1 MAQFSA
7 SGGFLDFS
15 PIKKEDSSGV
25 SYDNKEN
32 NSSHP
37 VLSLVQFSRA
47 PFVTFGNVKLGSSKS
62 SVLCIENP
70 VEDATIEVT
79 IDKIASTKG
88 FSVDQTRF
96 TIQPEERVNLT
107 ITWTPIDEGGIREL
121 ITFIANGVVKHQAI
135 LLGRADAPKKRKK
148 SLWDSIKSKKAF
160 DLSAP
165 PRGKKNSVS
174 SLKMAANKTFQVS
187 RTPQY
192 RREKVRSP
200 LASLNKK
207 ACTPVEGQKFKQDVL
222 GQLSFDNVQK
232 NSPVVFLVPAA
243 NIIDSSDAAASYS
256 CPVGTPECRDL
267 TRLLN
272 MTVSPVGT
280 PDRFQKLMPRIQ
292 SIQSPAHVIDD
303 AVADISHTVL
313 AGTPVLSVR
322 DALALIESDL
332 THVVG
337 ASPPNACS
345 SFDFSHSLETTNGEK
360 NCGPDKSVI
369 DLKALPES
377 PIKSEPPQPRLTFFI
392 KPELVTD
399 KEGRIEVGEVVP
411 KAKKVTFTSSTV
423 IKSKPAP
430 IQVSSPGVRRIKT
443 SRRRLLEKTLELSW
457 ESGHSESNPGTTV
470 TPGLPVINSD
480 GSLNRLYDSPLTISP
495 REARLQALESASLSP
510 ACLDDIPAPVNL
522 SLSSPLPLTPLTG
535 GPQHPGQ
542 DESILGATRLQ
553 AAPTVEPLPDR
564 ADVFPVYNQSQFDMG
579 VVRSK
584 KRKSDEFLRDGGEK
598 VEDAAAKTFHV
609 KRSRVSTVVKAPNRP
624 AQQKGFSVSSHRQQ
638 TKTSASV
645 RTTSASSMRAPKS
658 VSPAR
663 AKQPAP
669 KPGQRAIPR
678 HPMPFAAK
686 NMFYDERWIEKQE
699 TGFTWWINYVL
710 TPDDFKVNTEVT
722 KVNAVSLAMG
732 GNEKF
737 AVNEAPTK
745 EEMSFS
751 TYTARRRLNRL
762 RRSACQ
768 LFTSE
773 PMVKA
778 IQRLELEVE
787 ARRLLVRKDRHLW
800 KDIGERQKVLNW
812 LLSYNPLW
820 LRIGLETIYG
830 EMISLESNSDV
841 MGLAM
846 FILKRL
852 LWNPDIAAEFRHAKV
867 PNLYKD
873 GHEEA
878 LSRFTLKKL
887 LLMVCFLDKA
897 KESRMIEHDPCLFCM
912 DAEFKTTKDLLLAF
926 SRDFL
931 SGEGILPRHLGY
943 MGLPVSHVQTPLDE
957 FNFAVKNL
965 GVDLKCGIRL
975 VRVMELFIQDWS
987 LSRKLRMPA
996 ISRLQKV
1003 HNVDLALQVEVLLDE
1018 DQLREEISFLKHTW
1032 TTKQRLASLRADK
1045 GVLQKTAKPR
1055 PLFEHSSSKITLLMD
1070 WVNAVCQFYH
1080 LMAENFTVSFSDGRV
1095 LCYLIHHYH
1104 PSHLPANGVSHNTT
1118 QTVECSQRG
1127 RVELNSSSSDSDN
1140 SFDTW
1145 PTTQNESPS
1154 MEFKELLENEKNNF
1168 RLVNTAV
1175 SDLGG
1180 VPAMINP
1187 ADMSNTIPN
1196 EKVVTCYLSFLCARL
1211 LDLRNETRAA
1221 RVIQGAWR
1229 KYRLK
1234 KDLKLYQ
1241 ERTIA
1246 AGKIQVL
1253 VRQFLQRRRAVR
1265 QTAAAIRIQ
1274 AAWRGYSVRNA
1285 LTLRRRA
1292 LLGALQVAAATTIQA
1307 QWKKHVTLKN
1317 YQRLRLH
1324 VVKVQALWRMK
1335 MAVATYR
1342 RTQWAA
1348 TVIQKHVRASTR
1360 ARKECERYRSLKSAA
1375 VKIQRN
1381 YRRRKT
1387 RRLQRENHAATVI
1400 QSAFKKWHSDKMA
1413 RRTSAALKIQ
1423 SRYRMHRCQ
1432 KRYVSIQRSAILVQA
1447 WCRGHAQRHNF
1458 ETLKLQHHSAT
1469 VIQSVFRAS
1478 TVRKQMATM
1487 RQSSVVIQRWF
1498 RASVQRDAGRQ
1509 QFLKMRCAAVTIQ
1522 SAYRVHTA
1530 RRLTQQQNQAATVIQ
1545 TAFKKFVARRK
1556 FLSLKKSAIVVQQQ
1570 FRARLLGEKSRKE
1583 YMALQYSALRIQ
1595 AIWRGRAERRR
1606 IEKLHKCATL
1616 IQSSYRR
1623 HVLQSQFRSRK
1634 EAALA
1639 IQSQYRAYRAGKE
1652 IRTEYLQVKK
1662 AAVTLQAR
1670 FRGMRVRQELRQKHQ
1685 AAAVLQ
1691 SAVRVFL
1698 CRRRYVLL
1706 QRAAIVLQS
1715 RYRALVAGRTQ
1726 REQYRQ
1732 LKWDTVKLQAAYR
1745 GSRVR
1750 RDLRTKRD
1758 AATVIQAQFRM
1769 HKARLAYLAT
1779 KVAAIIVQQHYRAN
1793 RLRDLQ
1799 MQRYTSMKSAA
1810 VVIQAMYR
1818 GHRARM
1824 EVARM
1829 HQAAVVIQRRFLSFR
1844 DRKRF
1849 LAVKTA
1855 VLLCQQRCRDV
1866 AMIRKDQKD
1875 YLLKRRAATA
1885 LQAAFRGMKV
1895 RKQLQTER
1903 RAAILIQSH
1912 VRKHLQRAHY
1922 KRLQWAV
1929 NTVQARYRANKKMI
1943 EDRKALSVKRNA
1955 SVVLQAAFRGMRSR
1969 LRIREMH
1976 KAASVLQRS
1985 YRAHCLRR
1993 QYLSLRSSVLAIQH
2007 KYRATVAAKQQMLLY
2022 QRMRSAAILLQAA
2035 YRGQR
2040 DRKEISLQ
2048 HQAATTIQAGFRK
2061 HREEVKFQAMRFAA
2075 IIIQIYFRS
2084 HIQMKLDRDRFIK
2097 LRESAIVLQAA
2108 FRGYLVRQDI
2118 AKMHRAASV
2127 IQANFRMYKEQ
2138 VKFQAMRLSAI
2149 IIQRYYRSHIQMKLD
2164 RDRFIKLRDSAIV
2177 LQKAFRGKK
2186 VRKQLQTER
2195 RAAILIQSHVRKHLQ
2210 RAHYKRLQWAVNT
2223 VQARYRAN
2231 KKMIEDRKAL
2241 SVKRNAVIVLQAAF
2255 RGMRSRRRI
2264 REMHKAASVLQR
2276 SYRAHCLRRQ
2286 YLSLR
2291 SSVLAIQHK
2300 YRATVAA
2307 KQQMLLYQRM
2317 RSAAIL
2323 LQAAYRGQRDRKEIS
2338 LQHQAAT
2345 TIQAG
2350 FRKHREEVKF
2360 QAMRFAAIIIQRYFR
2375 SHIQMKLDRDRF
2387 IKLRESAIV
2396 LQAAFRGYR
2405 VRQDVAKMHRA
2416 ASVIQANFRMYKEQ
2430 VKFQAMRLSAIII
2443 QRYFRS
2449 HIQRKQDR
2457 DEFLTLKDSAIVLQA
2472 AFRGYLVRQDIAK
2485 MHRAASVIQAS
2496 FRTHK
2501 EQVKFQAMRCA
2512 AIIIQRYFR
2521 SHIQMKLDRD
2531 RFIKLRESAIVL
2543 QEAFRGKKV
2552 RKQLQTE
2559 RRAAILIQSHVR
2571 KHLQRA
2577 HYKRLQWAVNT
2588 VQARYRANK
2597 KMIEDRKALSVKR
2610 NAVIVLQAAFRGM
2623 RSRRR
2628 IREMHKAASVLQRS
2642 YRAHC
2647 LRRQYLSLRSS
2658 VLAIQHKY
2666 RATVAAKQQMLLYQR
2681 MRSAVILLQ
2690 AAYRGQRDRKEI
2702 SLQHQAATTIQAVF
2716 RRHREE
2722 VKFQAM
2728 RFAAIIIQRYFRS
2741 HIQMKLDR
2749 DRFIK
2754 LRESAIVLQAAF
2766 RGYRVR
2772 EDFAK
2777 MHRAA
2782 TVIQANFRMHKQQ
2795 SAYRRQHWAAS
2806 VLQQRFRAQRLRNS
2820 QLENYHQMR
2829 NAVIN
2834 LQALFRGKQAKELA
2848 KQKRAARKI
2857 QSFLMM
2863 SIGRQRF
2870 LKEKAAAVSI
2880 QSAFRRHQAR
2890 TRYTKTQASAV
2901 TIQRWYRSCNV
2912 LRRQRDDYL
2921 AIREAA
2927 VKLQS
2932 AIRGTLARRLA
2943 RRKRA
2948 AVMIQSVIRMSIQR
2962 RKYLTLR
2969 SSTVKLQSHCRA
2981 WTARRSFLKR
2991 RSAAATLQK
3000 HYRSWQVQR
3009 EQRSLYLK
3017 TLTSVQTLQA
3027 RVRGH
3032 IQLKRYQKLKRSA
3045 VTIQAFYRG
3054 MVERRRFQR
3063 QRASAAL
3070 IQECFRAHLLCQRER
3085 AKYLEMKKSA
3095 VLIQAVFRGD
3105 LARRSAK
3112 KRQAAVATVHRC
3124 MQTRHLRNRF
3134 LLIQRSV
3141 RVIQCRWR
3149 ETLKAREERHN
3160 FLVMKA
3166 AAVTVEAS
3174 WRGHATRSQL
3184 RKEQRAAVL
3193 VQSSF
3198 RGWVQKRAFQRRR
3211 AAALVLQ
3218 RRVRAMQQAKAESLR
3233 EAASAERRVRFCAA
3247 VYQHLCAVRIQR
3259 ALRSHWALQSAK
3271 RQITSVICVQ
3281 RWLRAR
3287 LQRRRYLEDRRRVV
3301 VAQRAARS
3309 WLARR
3314 HHAASTIQHAARTFL
3329 LRRREQR
3336 VQQGIIKAQA
3346 LWRGHQSRK
3355 LHDNRKVVAMRHR
3368 LRKVSEEV
3376 REEDR
3381 LCNKTSWAIEYL
3393 LKYKHFSYIL
3403 EALKNLETATRL
3415 SPECC
3420 ERLVTSGATLV
3431 IFTLIRSCNRSVP
3444 SMEVITYAI
3453 QVLLNLSKYDKTIEA
3468 VYAVENSV
3476 DTLLDLL
3483 QIYREKAG
3491 DKVADKGGS
3500 IFTKA
3505 CFLLIILL
3513 QDQHRALE
3521 VRKLSKA
3528 VDRLRSIYRLT
3539 ARKHKMDA
3547 ERTVVKQ
3554 KMGASINGS
3563 FIVPATPRKSKPV
3576 SKFSPDW
3583 VLRKDKLQDIVDPLR
3598 AVQMVADVFSIVL

>member
-1 MAQFSA
+1 MSQLSA
-7 SGGFLDFS
+7 RGGFLDFS
-15 PIKKEDSSGV
+15 PIKKEDSPAV
-25 SYDNKEN
+25 SYGNKEN

-37 VLSLVQFSRA
+37 VLSLIQFSRA

-70 VEDATIEVT
+70 VEDANIEVA

-96 TIQPEERVNLT
+96 TIPPEERVNLT
-107 ITWTPIDEGGIREL
+107 ITWTPIEEGGIREL

-135 LLGRADAPKKRKK
+135 LLGRADAPKRRKK
-148 SLWDSIKSKKAF
+148 SLWDSIKSKKEF
-160 DLSAP
+160 DLSDP
-165 PRGKKNSVS
+165 PRGKKNSIS
-174 SLKMAANKTFQVS
+174 SLKMAANKTFHVS

-232 NSPVVFLVPAA
+232 NSPVVILVPAA
-243 NIIDSSDAAASYS
+243 KLIDSSDAAASYS
-256 CPVGTPECRDL
+256 
-267 TRLLN
+267 
-272 MTVSPVGT
+272 S
-280 PDRFQKLMPRIQ
+280 
-292 SIQSPAHVIDD
+292 
-303 AVADISHTVL
+303 
-313 AGTPVLSVR
+313 
-322 DALALIESDL
+322 
-332 THVVG
+332 
-337 ASPPNACS
+337 
-345 SFDFSHSLETTNGEK
+345 
-360 NCGPDKSVI
+360 
-369 DLKALPES
+369 
-377 PIKSEPPQPRLTFFI
+377 
-392 KPELVTD
+392 
-399 KEGRIEVGEVVP
+399 
-411 KAKKVTFTSSTV
+411 
-423 IKSKPAP
+423 
-430 IQVSSPGVRRIKT
+430 
-443 SRRRLLEKTLELSW
+443 
-457 ESGHSESNPGTTV
+457 
-470 TPGLPVINSD
+470 
-480 GSLNRLYDSPLTISP
+480 
-495 REARLQALESASLSP
+495 
-510 ACLDDIPAPVNL
+510 
-522 SLSSPLPLTPLTG
+522 
-535 GPQHPGQ
+535 
-542 DESILGATRLQ
+542 
-553 AAPTVEPLPDR
+553 
-564 ADVFPVYNQSQFDMG
+564 
-579 VVRSK
+579 
-584 KRKSDEFLRDGGEK
+584 
-598 VEDAAAKTFHV
+598 
-609 KRSRVSTVVKAPNRP
+609 
-624 AQQKGFSVSSHRQQ
+624 
-638 TKTSASV
+638 
-645 RTTSASSMRAPKS
+645 
-658 VSPAR
+658 
-663 AKQPAP
+663 
-669 KPGQRAIPR
+669 IPR

-732 GNEKF
+732 GNDKF
-737 AVNEAPTK
+737 AVNKAPTK

-873 GHEEA
+873 GHEGA

-887 LLMVCFLDKA
+887 LLLVCFLDKA

-943 MGLPVSHVQTPLDE
+943 MGLLVSHIQTPLDE

-965 GVDLKCGIRL
+965 SVDLKCGIRL

-1003 HNVDLALQVEVLLDE
+1003 HNVDIALQVLRARGVDLKDEHDAVIDSRDIVDGHREKTLSLLWKIIFAFQVEVLLDE

-1055 PLFEHSSSKITLLMD
+1055 PPFKHSSSKITLLME

-1080 LMAENFTVSFSDGRV
+1080 LKAENFTVSFSDGRI

-1104 PSHLPANGVSHNTT
+1104 PSHLPADGVSHNTT

-1127 RVELNSSSSDSDN
+1127 RVELNSSSSDSDI

-1145 PTTQNESPS
+1145 PTTQN
-1154 MEFKELLENEKNNF
+1154 ELLENEKNNF

-1180 VPAMINP
+1180 VPAMMNP

-1221 RVIQGAWR
+1221 RIIQEAWR

-1241 ERTIA
+1241 ERTVA

-1253 VRQFLQRRRAVR
+1253 VRQFLQRRRAVC
-1265 QTAAAIRIQ
+1265 QTAAAVRIQ

-1285 LTLRRRA
+1285 LTLRRKA
-1292 LLGALQVAAATTIQA
+1292 LLWARQVAAATTIQLSKHISLVIQA
-1307 QWKKHVTLKN
+1307 QWKKYITLKN
-1317 YQRLRLH
+1317 YQRVRLH

-1335 MAVATYR
+1335 MAVTTYR

-1348 TVIQKHVRASTR
+1348 TVIQEHVRASAL
-1360 ARKECERYRSLKSAA
+1360 AREERECYCSLRSAA
-1375 VKIQRN
+1375 IKIQRN
-1381 YRRRKT
+1381 YRRCKT

-1400 QSAFKKWHSDKMA
+1400 QTAFKKWHSDKMA
-1413 RRTSAALKIQ
+1413 RLTAAALKIQ
-1423 SRYRMHRCQ
+1423 SCYRMHRCLKQ
-1432 KRYVSIQRSAILVQA
+1432 YMGTQRSAILIQA
-1447 WCRGHAQRHNF
+1447 WWRGHAQRCNF

-1469 VIQSVFRAS
+1469 VIQSAFRARM
-1478 TVRKQMATM
+1478 VRKQMTTM

-1498 RASVQRDAGRQ
+1498 RASVQRDAGRK

-1522 SAYRVHTA
+1522 SAYRGHTA
-1530 RRLTQQQNQAATVIQ
+1530 RRLVQQQNQAATVIQ
-1545 TAFKKFVARRK
+1545 TTFMKFVARRK

-1570 FRARLLGEKSRKE
+1570 FRAKLVGEKSRKE

-1595 AIWRGRAERRR
+1595 AIWRGRAERKRL
-1606 IEKLHKCATL
+1606 EKLQKCATL

-1634 EAALA
+1634 EAAWT
-1639 IQSQYRAYRAGKE
+1639 IQSQYRAYRAGKT
-1652 IRTEYLQVKK
+1652 IRTDYLLVKK
-1662 AAVTLQAR
+1662 AAVTVQAW
-1670 FRGMRVRQELRQKHQ
+1670 FRGVRVRQELRQKHQ
-1685 AAAVLQ
+1685 AATVLQ
-1691 SAVRVFL
+1691 SVVRVIL

-1706 QRAAIVLQS
+1706 QRAAVVLQC
-1715 RYRALVAGRTQ
+1715 RYRALVASRTQ
-1726 REQYRQ
+1726 RAQYSQ
-1732 LKWDTVKLQAAYR
+1732 LKLATVKLQSAYR
-1745 GSRVR
+1745 GSSVR
-1750 RDLRTKRD
+1750 RDLRTKHQ
-1758 AATVIQAQFRM
+1758 AATVIQAQLRM
-1769 HKARLAYLAT
+1769 HKVRQAYLAT
-1779 KVAAIIVQQHYRAN
+1779 KVAAIIVQQHFRAN

-1799 MQRYTSMKSAA
+1799 MQWYTSVKSAA
-1810 VVIQAMYR
+1810 VVIQAVYR

-1829 HQAAVVIQRRFLSFR
+1829 HHSAMIIQRRFLTFR

-1866 AMIRKDQKD
+1866 AMVRKDQRD
-1875 YLLKRRAATA
+1875 YLLKLRAATA

-1895 RKQLQTER
+1895 RKQLQTEC

-1912 VRKHLQRAHY
+1912 IRKHLQRAHY
-1922 KRLQWAV
+1922 EMLQWAV
-1929 NTVQARYRANKKMI
+1929 NTVQARYRANKKMM
-1943 EDRKALSVKRNA
+1943 EDRKALCIKRRA
-1955 SVVLQAAFRGMRSR
+1955 VVVLQAAFRGMLSR
-1969 LRIREMH
+1969 QRMREMRMREMH

-1985 YRAHCLRR
+1985 YRAHCEHR
-1993 QYLSLRSSVLAIQH
+1993 QYLSLRSSVLAIQQ
-2007 KYRATVAAKQQMLLY
+2007 KYRAAVAVKQQMDHY

-2040 DRKEISLQ
+2040 ARKEISLQ
-2048 HQAATTIQAGFRK
+2048 HQAAT
-2061 HREEVKFQAMRFAA
+2061 M
-2075 IIIQIYFRS
+2075 
-2084 HIQMKLDRDRFIK
+2084 
-2097 LRESAIVLQAA
+2097 
-2108 FRGYLVRQDI
+2108 
-2118 AKMHRAASV
+2118 
-2127 IQANFRMYKEQ
+2127 
-2138 VKFQAMRLSAI
+2138 
-2149 IIQRYYRSHIQMKLD
+2149 
-2164 RDRFIKLRDSAIV
+2164 
-2177 LQKAFRGKK
+2177 
-2186 VRKQLQTER
+2186 
-2195 RAAILIQSHVRKHLQ
+2195 
-2210 RAHYKRLQWAVNT
+2210 
-2223 VQARYRAN
+2223 
-2231 KKMIEDRKAL
+2231 
-2241 SVKRNAVIVLQAAF
+2241 
-2255 RGMRSRRRI
+2255 
-2264 REMHKAASVLQR
+2264 
-2276 SYRAHCLRRQ
+2276 
-2286 YLSLR
+2286 
-2291 SSVLAIQHK
+2291 
-2300 YRATVAA
+2300 
-2307 KQQMLLYQRM
+2307 
-2317 RSAAIL
+2317 
-2323 LQAAYRGQRDRKEIS
+2323 
-2338 LQHQAAT
+2338 
-2345 TIQAG
+2345 IQAG

-2375 SHIQMKLDRDRF
+2375 SHIQ
-2387 IKLRESAIV
+2387 
-2396 LQAAFRGYR
+2396 
-2405 VRQDVAKMHRA
+2405 
-2416 ASVIQANFRMYKEQ
+2416 
-2430 VKFQAMRLSAIII
+2430 
-2443 QRYFRS
+2443 
-2449 HIQRKQDR
+2449 RKQDR
-2457 DEFLTLKDSAIVLQA
+2457 DQFLRLKDSAIVLQA
-2472 AFRGYLVRQDIAK
+2472 AFRGRCVRHDVAK
-2485 MHRAASVIQAS
+2485 MKRAATVIQAN
-2496 FRTHK
+2496 FRMHK
-2501 EQVKFQAMRCA
+2501 EQVKFQAMRLSA
-2512 AIIIQRYFR
+2512 VIIQRHYR
-2521 SHIQMKLDRD
+2521 SHIQMKQDRD
-2531 RFIKLRESAIVL
+2531 RFIKIRESAIVL
-2543 QEAFRGKKV
+2543 QEAFREMTA

-2559 RRAAILIQSHVR
+2559 CRASILIQSHVR

-2577 HYKRLQWAVNT
+2577 NYKRLQWAVNT

-2597 KMIEDRKALSVKR
+2597 KMMEDRKALCIKR
-2610 NAVIVLQAAFRGM
+2610 AVVVLQAAFRGM
-2623 RSRRR
+2623 LSRQRM
-2628 IREMHKAASVLQRS
+2628 REMHKAASILQRS

-2647 LRRQYLSLRSS
+2647 EHRQYLSLRSS
-2658 VLAIQHKY
+2658 VLAIQQKY
-2666 RATVAAKQQMLLYQR
+2666 RAAVAVKQQMDHYQR
-2681 MRSAVILLQ
+2681 MRSAAILLQ
-2690 AAYRGQRDRKEI
+2690 AAYRGQRARKEI
-2702 SLQHQAATTIQAVF
+2702 SLQHQAATMIQAGF
-2716 RRHREE
+2716 RKHREE

-2741 HIQMKLDR
+2741 HIQRKQDR
-2749 DRFIK
+2749 DQF
-2754 LRESAIVLQAAF
+2754 LRLKDSAIVLQAAF
-2766 RGYRVR
+2766 RGRCVR
-2772 EDFAK
+2772 HDVAK
-2777 MHRAA
+2777 MKRAA
-2782 TVIQANFRMHKQQ
+2782 TVIQANFRMHKEQVKFQAMRLSAVIIQRHYRAHIQMKRDRDRFIKIRESMHRAASVIQANFRMHKEQVKAATVIQANFRMHKEQ

-2834 LQALFRGKQAKELA
+2834 LQAL
-2848 KQKRAARKI
+2848 
-2857 QSFLMM
+2857 
-2863 SIGRQRF
+2863 RQRF
-2870 LKEKAAAVSI
+2870 LKEKAAALLI

-2890 TRYTKTQASAV
+2890 TWYNETQASAV
-2901 TIQRWYRSCNV
+2901 TIQRWFRSCNV

-2932 AIRGTLARRLA
+2932 AIRGTLARRF
-2943 RRKRA
+2943 
-2948 AVMIQSVIRMSIQR
+2948 I
-2962 RKYLTLR
+2962 
-2969 SSTVKLQSHCRA
+2969 
-2981 WTARRSFLKR
+2981 
-2991 RSAAATLQK
+2991 
-3000 HYRSWQVQR
+3000 
-3009 EQRSLYLK
+3009 
-3017 TLTSVQTLQA
+3017 
-3027 RVRGH
+3027 
-3032 IQLKRYQKLKRSA
+3032 
-3045 VTIQAFYRG
+3045 
-3054 MVERRRFQR
+3054 
-3063 QRASAAL
+3063 
-3070 IQECFRAHLLCQRER
+3070 
-3085 AKYLEMKKSA
+3085 
-3095 VLIQAVFRGD
+3095 
-3105 LARRSAK
+3105 
-3112 KRQAAVATVHRC
+3112 
-3124 MQTRHLRNRF
+3124 F
-3134 LLIQRSV
+3134 LLMANSDRGSV
-3141 RVIQCRWR
+3141 WMTQSP
-3149 ETLKAREERHN
+3149 LP
-3160 FLVMKA
+3160 L
-3166 AAVTVEAS
+3166 
-3174 WRGHATRSQL
+3174 Q
-3184 RKEQRAAVL
+3184 EQRAAVL

-3198 RGWVQKRAFQRRR
+3198 RGWVQKRAFQRQRE
-3211 AAALVLQ
+3211 AALVLQ
-3218 RRVRAMQQAKAESLR
+3218 RRVRAMQQAKAERVKYTRLKQATITVQAHCRGWIARRQLR

-3247 VYQHLCAVRIQR
+3247 VYHHFCAVRIQR
-3259 ALRSHWALQSAK
+3259 ALRSQWALRSAK
-3271 RQITSVICVQ
+3271 RQITSVIFIQ

-3287 LQRRRYLEDRRRVV
+3287 IQRRRYLEDRRRVV

-3314 HHAASTIQHAARTFL
+3314 HRAASTIQHAARTFL

-3336 VQQGIIKAQA
+3336 VQQGIIKLQVSTA

-3355 LHDNRKVVAMRHR
+3355 LHDNRKVVSMRHR

-3513 QDQHRALE
+3513 QDQYRALE

-3576 SKFSPDW
+3576 FSPDW

>member
-1 MAQFSA
+1 MAQLSA
-7 SGGFLDFS
+7 RGGFLDFS
-15 PIKKEDSSGV
+15 PIKKEDSPAV
-25 SYDNKEN
+25 SYGNKEN

-37 VLSLVQFSRA
+37 VLSLIQFSRA
-47 PFVTFGNVKLGSSKS
+47 PFVTFGNVKVGSSKS

-70 VEDATIEVT
+70 VEDANIEVA

-96 TIQPEERVNLT
+96 TIPPEERVNLT
-107 ITWTPIDEGGIREL
+107 ITWTPIEEGGIREL

-135 LLGRADAPKKRKK
+135 LLGRADAPKRRKK

-160 DLSAP
+160 DLSDP

-174 SLKMAANKTFQVS
+174 SLKMAANKTFHVS

-232 NSPVVFLVPAA
+232 NSPVVILVPAA
-243 NIIDSSDAAASYS
+243 KLIDSSDAAASYS

-272 MTVSPVGT
+272 TTVSPVGT
-280 PDRFQKLMPRIQ
+280 PERFQKLMPHIQ
-292 SIQSPAHVIDD
+292 SIQSPVHVIDD
-303 AVADISHTVL
+303 TVADISHTVL

-332 THVVG
+332 THVVS

-345 SFDFSHSLETTNGEK
+345 SFDFSHSLESANGEK
-360 NCGPDKSVI
+360 NCGPVKSVI
-369 DLKALPES
+369 DIKALSES
-377 PIKSEPPQPRLTFFI
+377 PIKSDPAQPRLTFFI
-392 KPELVTD
+392 KPKRVTD
-399 KEGRIEVGEVVP
+399 KEGKVEVGEVVP
-411 KAKKVTFTSSTV
+411 QSKKVTFTSTTV
-423 IKSKPAP
+423 IKSKPVP
-430 IQVSSPGVRRIKT
+430 VQVHSPGVRRIKT
-443 SRRRLLEKTLELSW
+443 SRRRLLEKTLELSGD
-457 ESGHSESNPGTTV
+457 SGHSESSPGTTV
-470 TPGLPVINSD
+470 TPGLPVIDSD
-480 GSLNRLYDSPLTISP
+480 ANNDSPLTISP
-495 REARLQALESASLSP
+495 RLQALESVSCRP
-510 ACLDDIPAPVNL
+510 VCLDAISAPVNL
-522 SLSSPLPLTPLTG
+522 SLSSPLPMNPSTG
-535 GPQHPGQ
+535 GPQHLGL
-542 DESILGATRLQ
+542 DDSILGATQLHT
-553 AAPTVEPLPDR
+553 APIVESLPDR
-564 ADVFPVYNQSQFDMG
+564 AGVFPVYNQSQFDMR

-598 VEDAAAKTFHV
+598 VEDAAEKTMFHV
-609 KRSRVSTVVKAPNRP
+609 KKSRVSTVVKGPNRP
-624 AQQKGFSVSSHRQQ
+624 AQQKGFSASSHRQQ

-645 RTTSASSMRAPKS
+645 RTSSASSMKAPKS
-658 VSPAR
+658 VSPAQ

-669 KPGQRAIPR
+669 KPGPQGAQKSFGGSSVKTAKIVAVAQSKLAFTKPGQTAIPR

-732 GNEKF
+732 GNDKF
-737 AVNEAPTK
+737 AVNKAPTK

-873 GHEEA
+873 GHEGA

-887 LLMVCFLDKA
+887 LLLVCFLDKA

-943 MGLPVSHVQTPLDE
+943 MGLPVSHIQTPLDE

-965 GVDLKCGIRL
+965 SVDLKCGIRL

-1003 HNVDLALQVEVLLDE
+1003 HNVDIALQVLRARGVDLKDEHDAVIDSRDIVDGHREKTLSLLWKIIFAFQVEVLLDE

-1055 PLFEHSSSKITLLMD
+1055 PPFKHSSSKITLLME

-1080 LMAENFTVSFSDGRV
+1080 LKAENFTVSFSDGRI

-1104 PSHLPANGVSHNTT
+1104 PSHLPADSVSHNTT

-1127 RVELNSSSSDSDN
+1127 RVELNSSSSDSDI

-1145 PTTQNESPS
+1145 PTTQNGLVLPS
-1154 MEFKELLENEKNNF
+1154 IEFKELLENEKNNF

-1180 VPAMINP
+1180 VPAMMNP

-1221 RVIQGAWR
+1221 RIIQGAWR

-1241 ERTIA
+1241 ERTVA

-1253 VRQFLQRRRAVR
+1253 VRQFLQRRRAVC
-1265 QTAAAIRIQ
+1265 QTAAAVRIQ
-1274 AAWRGYSVRNA
+1274 AAWRGYSARNT
-1285 LTLRRRA
+1285 LTLRRKA
-1292 LLGALQVAAATTIQA
+1292 LLWALQVAAATTIQA
-1307 QWKKHVTLKN
+1307 QWKKYITLKN

-1335 MAVATYR
+1335 MAVTTYR

-1348 TVIQKHVRASTR
+1348 TVIQEHVRASAL
-1360 ARKECERYRSLKSAA
+1360 AREERECYCSLRSAA
-1375 VKIQRN
+1375 IKIQRN

-1400 QSAFKKWHSDKMA
+1400 QTAFKKWHSDKMA
-1413 RRTSAALKIQ
+1413 RRTAAALKIQ
-1423 SRYRMHRCQ
+1423 SCYRMHRCLKQ
-1432 KRYVSIQRSAILVQA
+1432 YMGTQRSAILIQA
-1447 WCRGHAQRHNF
+1447 WCRGHAQRRNF

-1469 VIQSVFRAS
+1469 VIQSAFRAS

-1522 SAYRVHTA
+1522 SAYRGHTA
-1530 RRLTQQQNQAATVIQ
+1530 RRLMQQQNQAATVIQ
-1545 TAFKKFVARRK
+1545 TTFMKFVARRK
-1556 FLSLKKSAIVVQQQ
+1556 FLSLKKSAIVVQQR
-1570 FRARLLGEKSRKE
+1570 FRAKLVGEKSRKE

-1595 AIWRGRAERRR
+1595 AIWRGRAERKRL
-1606 IEKLHKCATL
+1606 EKLQKCATL

-1634 EAALA
+1634 EAAWT
-1639 IQSQYRAYRAGKE
+1639 IQSQYRAYRAGKT
-1652 IRTEYLQVKK
+1652 IRTDYLLVKK
-1662 AAVTLQAR
+1662 AAVTVQAR

-1685 AAAVLQ
+1685 AATFLQ
-1691 SAVRVFL
+1691 SVVRVIL

-1706 QRAAIVLQS
+1706 QRAAVVLQC
-1715 RYRALVAGRTQ
+1715 RYRALVASRTQ
-1726 REQYRQ
+1726 RAQYSQ
-1732 LKWDTVKLQAAYR
+1732 LKLATVKLQSAYR

-1750 RDLRTKRD
+1750 RDLRTKHQ
-1758 AATVIQAQFRM
+1758 AATVIQAQLRM
-1769 HKARLAYLAT
+1769 HKVRQAYLAT

-1799 MQRYTSMKSAA
+1799 MQWYTLVKSAA
-1810 VVIQAMYR
+1810 VVIQAVYR

-1829 HQAAVVIQRRFLSFR
+1829 HHSAMIIQRRFLTFR

-1866 AMIRKDQKD
+1866 AMVRKDQRA
-1875 YLLKRRAATA
+1875 YLLKLRSVTA

-1895 RKQLQTER
+1895 RKQLQTEC

-1929 NTVQARYRANKKMI
+1929 NTVQARYRANKKMM
-1943 EDRKALSVKRNA
+1943 EDRKALCIKRRA
-1955 SVVLQAAFRGMRSR
+1955 VVVLQAAFRGMLSR
-1969 LRIREMH
+1969 QRMREMH

-1985 YRAHCLRR
+1985 YRAHFERR
-1993 QYLSLRSSVLAIQH
+1993 QYLSLRSSVLAIQQ
-2007 KYRATVAAKQQMLLY
+2007 KYRAAVAVKQQMRHY

-2040 DRKEISLQ
+2040 ARKEISLQ

-2061 HREEVKFQAMRFAA
+2061 HREEVKFQAMKFA
-2075 IIIQIYFRS
+2075 
-2084 HIQMKLDRDRFIK
+2084 
-2097 LRESAIVLQAA
+2097 
-2108 FRGYLVRQDI
+2108 
-2118 AKMHRAASV
+2118 
-2127 IQANFRMYKEQ
+2127 
-2138 VKFQAMRLSAI
+2138 
-2149 IIQRYYRSHIQMKLD
+2149 
-2164 RDRFIKLRDSAIV
+2164 
-2177 LQKAFRGKK
+2177 
-2186 VRKQLQTER
+2186 
-2195 RAAILIQSHVRKHLQ
+2195 
-2210 RAHYKRLQWAVNT
+2210 
-2223 VQARYRAN
+2223 
-2231 KKMIEDRKAL
+2231 
-2241 SVKRNAVIVLQAAF
+2241 
-2255 RGMRSRRRI
+2255 
-2264 REMHKAASVLQR
+2264 
-2276 SYRAHCLRRQ
+2276 
-2286 YLSLR
+2286 
-2291 SSVLAIQHK
+2291 
-2300 YRATVAA
+2300 
-2307 KQQMLLYQRM
+2307 
-2317 RSAAIL
+2317 
-2323 LQAAYRGQRDRKEIS
+2323 
-2338 LQHQAAT
+2338 
-2345 TIQAG
+2345 
-2350 FRKHREEVKF
+2350 
-2360 QAMRFAAIIIQRYFR
+2360 
-2375 SHIQMKLDRDRF
+2375 
-2387 IKLRESAIV
+2387 
-2396 LQAAFRGYR
+2396 
-2405 VRQDVAKMHRA
+2405 
-2416 ASVIQANFRMYKEQ
+2416 
-2430 VKFQAMRLSAIII
+2430 AIII

-2457 DEFLTLKDSAIVLQA
+2457 DQFLTLKNSAIVLQA
-2472 AFRGYLVRQDIAK
+2472 AFRGRCVRRDVAKLKRAASVIQANFRMHKEQVKFQAMRLSAVIIQRHYRSHIQMKRDRDRFIKIRESAFVLQAAFRAYHIRQDAAK
-2485 MHRAASVIQAS
+2485 MHRAASVIQAN
-2496 FRTHK
+2496 FRMHK
-2501 EQVKFQAMRCA
+2501 EQ
-2512 AIIIQRYFR
+2512 
-2521 SHIQMKLDRD
+2521 
-2531 RFIKLRESAIVL
+2531 
-2543 QEAFRGKKV
+2543 
-2552 RKQLQTE
+2552 
-2559 RRAAILIQSHVR
+2559 
-2571 KHLQRA
+2571 
-2577 HYKRLQWAVNT
+2577 
-2588 VQARYRANK
+2588 
-2597 KMIEDRKALSVKR
+2597 
-2610 NAVIVLQAAFRGM
+2610 
-2623 RSRRR
+2623 
-2628 IREMHKAASVLQRS
+2628 
-2642 YRAHC
+2642 
-2647 LRRQYLSLRSS
+2647 
-2658 VLAIQHKY
+2658 
-2666 RATVAAKQQMLLYQR
+2666 
-2681 MRSAVILLQ
+2681 
-2690 AAYRGQRDRKEI
+2690 
-2702 SLQHQAATTIQAVF
+2702 
-2716 RRHREE
+2716 

-2728 RFAAIIIQRYFRS
+2728 RFAAIIIQRYFRCY
-2741 HIQMKLDR
+2741 IQMKQDR
-2749 DRFIK
+2749 DRLK
-2754 LRESAIVLQAAF
+2754 KCRESAIVLQAAY

-2772 EDFAK
+2772 QDVAK
-2777 MHRAA
+2777 MCRAA
-2782 TVIQANFRMHKQQ
+2782 TVIQANFRMHKEQ

-2834 LQALFRGKQAKELA
+2834 LQALYRGKRAMELA
-2848 KQKRAARKI
+2848 KRMMAARKI
-2857 QSFLMM
+2857 QSFLRM
-2863 SIGRQRF
+2863 SIRRQRF
-2870 LKEKAAAVSI
+2870 LKEKAAALLI
-2880 QSAFRRHQAR
+2880 QSAFRRHQAK
-2890 TRYTKTQASAV
+2890 TRYNETQASAV

-2948 AVMIQSVIRMSIQR
+2948 AVKIQSVIRMSIQR
-2962 RKYLTLR
+2962 RSYLTLR

-2981 WTARRSFLKR
+2981 WVARRRFLKR
-2991 RSAAATLQK
+2991 RTAAATLQK
-3000 HYRSWQVQR
+3000 HYRGRQAQR

-3017 TLTSVQTLQA
+3017 TLTSVKMLQT

-3032 IQLKRYQKLKRSA
+3032 IQLKRYQNLKRSA

-3054 MVERRRFQR
+3054 MVERRRFQN
-3063 QRASAAL
+3063 QRASAAI
-3070 IQECFRAHLLCQRER
+3070 IQERFRAYLLCRRER
-3085 AKYLEMKKSA
+3085 AKYLEMKQSA

-3105 LARRSAK
+3105 LARQSAK

-3134 LLIQRSV
+3134 LVLQCSV
-3141 RVIQCRWR
+3141 RVIQGRWR
-3149 ETLKAREERHN
+3149 ETLKAREERRN

-3166 AAVTVEAS
+3166 AAVTIEAS
-3174 WRGHATRSQL
+3174 WRGHATRNRL
-3184 RKEQRAAVL
+3184 HKEQRAAVL

-3198 RGWVQKRAFQRRR
+3198 RGRVQKRAFQRQRE
-3211 AAALVLQ
+3211 AALVLQ
-3218 RRVRAMQQAKAESLR
+3218 RRVRAMQQAKAERVKYTRLKQATITVQAHCRGWIARRQLR
-3233 EAASAERRVRFCAA
+3233 EAASAERRVRFCTA
-3247 VYQHLCAVRIQR
+3247 VYHHLCAVRIQR
-3259 ALRSHWALQSAK
+3259 ALRSHLALQSAK
-3271 RQITSVICVQ
+3271 RQITSVIFIQ

-3314 HHAASTIQHAARTFL
+3314 RRAASTIQHAARTFL

-3355 LHDNRKVVAMRHR
+3355 LHDNCKVVSMRHR

-3513 QDQHRALE
+3513 QDQYRALE

-3576 SKFSPDW
+3576 PKFSPDW

>member
-1 MAQFSA
+1 MAQLSA
-7 SGGFLDFS
+7 RGGFLDFS
-15 PIKKEDSSGV
+15 PIKKEDSPAV
-25 SYDNKEN
+25 SYGNKEN

-37 VLSLVQFSRA
+37 VLSLIQFSRA

-70 VEDATIEVT
+70 VEDANIEVA

-96 TIQPEERVNLT
+96 TIPPEERVNLT
-107 ITWTPIDEGGIREL
+107 ITWTPIEEGGIREL

-135 LLGRADAPKKRKK
+135 LLGRADAPKRRKK

-160 DLSAP
+160 DLSDP
-165 PRGKKNSVS
+165 PREKKNSVS
-174 SLKMAANKTFQVS
+174 SLKMAANKTFHVS

-232 NSPVVFLVPAA
+232 NSPVVILVPAA
-243 NIIDSSDAAASYS
+243 KLIDSSDAAASYS

-272 MTVSPVGT
+272 TTVSPVGT
-280 PDRFQKLMPRIQ
+280 PERFQKLMPHIQ

-345 SFDFSHSLETTNGEK
+345 SFDFSHSLESANGEK
-360 NCGPDKSVI
+360 NCGPVKSVI
-369 DLKALPES
+369 DIKALSES
-377 PIKSEPPQPRLTFFI
+377 PIKSDPAQPRLTFFI
-392 KPELVTD
+392 KPKRVTD
-399 KEGRIEVGEVVP
+399 KEGRVEVGEDVP
-411 KAKKVTFTSSTV
+411 QSKKVTFTSTTV
-423 IKSKPAP
+423 IKSKPVP
-430 IQVSSPGVRRIKT
+430 VQVRSPGVRRIKT
-443 SRRRLLEKTLELSW
+443 SRRRLLEKTLELSGD
-457 ESGHSESNPGTTV
+457 SGHSESSPGTTV
-470 TPGLPVINSD
+470 TPGLPVIDSD
-480 GSLNRLYDSPLTISP
+480 ANHDSPLTISP
-495 REARLQALESASLSP
+495 REARLQALESV
-510 ACLDDIPAPVNL
+510 CLDAIPAPVNL
-522 SLSSPLPLTPLTG
+522 SVSSPLPMNPSTG
-535 GPQHPGQ
+535 GHQHLGL
-542 DESILGATRLQ
+542 DDSILGVTQLHT
-553 AAPTVEPLPDR
+553 APIVESLPDR
-564 ADVFPVYNQSQFDMG
+564 PGVFPVYNQSQFDMR

-598 VEDAAAKTFHV
+598 VEDAAEKTMFHV
-609 KRSRVSTVVKAPNRP
+609 KKSRVSTVVKGPNRP
-624 AQQKGFSVSSHRQQ
+624 AQQKGFSASSHRQQ

-645 RTTSASSMRAPKS
+645 RTSSASSMKATKS
-658 VSPAR
+658 VSPAQ

-669 KPGQRAIPR
+669 KPGPQGAQKSFGGSSVKTAKIVAVAQSKLAFIKPGQTAIPR

-732 GNEKF
+732 GNDKF
-737 AVNEAPTK
+737 AVNKAPTK

-873 GHEEA
+873 GHEGA

-887 LLMVCFLDKA
+887 LLLVCFLDKA

-943 MGLPVSHVQTPLDE
+943 MGLLVSHIQTPLDE

-965 GVDLKCGIRL
+965 SVDLKCGIRL

-1003 HNVDLALQVEVLLDE
+1003 HNVDIALQVLRARGVDLEDEHGAVIDSRDIVDGHREKTLNLLWKIIFAFQVEVLLDE

-1055 PLFEHSSSKITLLMD
+1055 PPFKHSSSKITLLME

-1080 LMAENFTVSFSDGRV
+1080 LKAENFTVSFSDGRI

-1104 PSHLPANGVSHNTT
+1104 PSHLPADGVSHNTT

-1140 SFDTW
+1140 SFDTR
-1145 PTTQNESPS
+1145 PTTQNGLVLPS

-1180 VPAMINP
+1180 VPAMMNP

-1221 RVIQGAWR
+1221 RIIQGAWR

-1241 ERTIA
+1241 ERTVA

-1253 VRQFLQRRRAVR
+1253 VRQFLQRRRAVC
-1265 QTAAAIRIQ
+1265 QTAAAVRIQ

-1285 LTLRRRA
+1285 LTLRRKA
-1292 LLGALQVAAATTIQA
+1292 LLWARQVAAATTIQA
-1307 QWKKHVTLKN
+1307 QWKKYITLKN
-1317 YQRLRLH
+1317 YQRVRLH

-1335 MAVATYR
+1335 MAVTTYR

-1348 TVIQKHVRASTR
+1348 TVIQEHVRASAL
-1360 ARKECERYRSLKSAA
+1360 AREERECYCSLRSAA
-1375 VKIQRN
+1375 IKIQRN

-1400 QSAFKKWHSDKMA
+1400 QTAFKKWHGDKMA
-1413 RRTSAALKIQ
+1413 RRTAAALKIQ
-1423 SRYRMHRCQ
+1423 SCYRMHRCL
-1432 KRYVSIQRSAILVQA
+1432 KRYMGTQRSAILIQA
-1447 WCRGHAQRHNF
+1447 WCRGHAQRRNF

-1469 VIQSVFRAS
+1469 VIQSAFRAR
-1478 TVRKQMATM
+1478 TVRKQMVTM
-1487 RQSSVVIQRWF
+1487 RQSAVVIQRWF

-1522 SAYRVHTA
+1522 SAYRGHTA
-1530 RRLTQQQNQAATVIQ
+1530 RRLLQQQNQAATVIQ
-1545 TAFKKFVARRK
+1545 TTFMKFVARQK
-1556 FLSLKKSAIVVQQQ
+1556 FLSLKKSAIVVQQR
-1570 FRARLLGEKSRKE
+1570 FRAKLVGEKSRKE

-1595 AIWRGRAERRR
+1595 AIWRGRAERKRL
-1606 IEKLHKCATL
+1606 EKLQKCATL

-1623 HVLQSQFRSRK
+1623 YVLQSQFRSRK
-1634 EAALA
+1634 EAAWT
-1639 IQSQYRAYRAGKE
+1639 IQSQYRAYRAGKT
-1652 IRTEYLQVKK
+1652 IRTDYLLVKK
-1662 AAVTLQAR
+1662 AAVTVQAW

-1685 AAAVLQ
+1685 AATVLQ
-1691 SAVRVFL
+1691 SAVRVIL

-1706 QRAAIVLQS
+1706 QRAAVVLQC
-1715 RYRALVAGRTQ
+1715 RYRALVASRTQ
-1726 REQYRQ
+1726 RAQYSQ
-1732 LKWDTVKLQAAYR
+1732 LKLATVKLQSAYR
-1745 GSRVR
+1745 GSSVR
-1750 RDLRTKRD
+1750 RDLRTKHQ
-1758 AATVIQAQFRM
+1758 AATVIQAQLRM
-1769 HKARLAYLAT
+1769 HKVRQAYLAA
-1779 KVAAIIVQQHYRAN
+1779 KVAAIVVQQHYRAN

-1799 MQRYTSMKSAA
+1799 MQWYTSVKSAA
-1810 VVIQAMYR
+1810 VVIQAVYR

-1829 HQAAVVIQRRFLSFR
+1829 HHSAMIIQRRFLTFR

-1866 AMIRKDQKD
+1866 AMVRKDQRD
-1875 YLLKRRAATA
+1875 YLLKLRAAIA

-1895 RKQLQTER
+1895 RKQLQTEC

-1912 VRKHLQRAHY
+1912 VRKHLQMAHY

-1929 NTVQARYRANKKMI
+1929 NTVQARYRANNKMI
-1943 EDRKALSVKRNA
+1943 EDRKALCIKRRA
-1955 SVVLQAAFRGMRSR
+1955 VVVLQAAFRGMLSR
-1969 LRIREMH
+1969 QRMREMR

-1985 YRAHCLRR
+1985 YRAHCERR
-1993 QYLSLRSSVLAIQH
+1993 QYLSLRSSVLAIQQ
-2007 KYRATVAAKQQMLLY
+2007 KYRAAVAVKQQMHHY

-2040 DRKEISLQ
+2040 ARKEISLQ

-2061 HREEVKFQAMRFAA
+2061 HREEVKFQAMKFAA
-2075 IIIQIYFRS
+2075 IIIQRCFRCY
-2084 HIQMKLDRDRFIK
+2084 IQMKRDRDQFLTLK
-2097 LRESAIVLQAA
+2097 DSAIVLQAA
-2108 FRGYLVRQDI
+2108 FRGRCVRHDV
-2118 AKMHRAASV
+2118 AKMKRAATV
-2127 IQANFRMYKEQ
+2127 IQANFRMHKEQ
-2138 VKFQAMRLSAI
+2138 VKFQAMRLSAV
-2149 IIQRYYRSHIQMKLD
+2149 IIQRYYRSHIQRKQD
-2164 RDRFIKLRDSAIV
+2164 RDRFIKIRESAIV
-2177 LQKAFRGKK
+2177 LQAAFREMTA
-2186 VRKQLQTER
+2186 RKQLQTEC

-2210 RAHYKRLQWAVNT
+2210 MAHCKRLQWAVNT

-2231 KKMIEDRKAL
+2231 NKMIEDRKAL
-2241 SVKRNAVIVLQAAF
+2241 CIKRRAVVVLQAAF
-2255 RGMRSRRRI
+2255 RGMRSRLSTG
-2264 REMHKAASVLQR
+2264 EMHKAASVLQR
-2276 SYRAHCLRRQ
+2276 RYRAHCERRQ

-2291 SSVLAIQHK
+2291 SSVLAIQQK
-2300 YRATVAA
+2300 YRAAVAV
-2307 KQQMLLYQRM
+2307 KQQMHHYQRM
-2317 RSAAIL
+2317 RSAAIR
-2323 LQAAYRGQRDRKEIS
+2323 LQAAYRGQRARKEIR

-2360 QAMRFAAIIIQRYFR
+2360 QAMKFAAIIIQRCFRCCIQMKRDRDQFLTLKDSAIVLQAAFRGRCVRHDVAKMKRAATVIQANFRMHKEQVKFQAMRLSAVIIQRYYR
-2375 SHIQMKLDRDRF
+2375 SHIQRKQDRDQF
-2387 IKLRESAIV
+2387 LTLKDSAIV

-2405 VRQDVAKMHRA
+2405 VRQDVAKM
-2416 ASVIQANFRMYKEQ
+2416 
-2430 VKFQAMRLSAIII
+2430 
-2443 QRYFRS
+2443 
-2449 HIQRKQDR
+2449 
-2457 DEFLTLKDSAIVLQA
+2457 
-2472 AFRGYLVRQDIAK
+2472 
-2485 MHRAASVIQAS
+2485 
-2496 FRTHK
+2496 
-2501 EQVKFQAMRCA
+2501 C
-2512 AIIIQRYFR
+2512 
-2521 SHIQMKLDRD
+2521 
-2531 RFIKLRESAIVL
+2531 
-2543 QEAFRGKKV
+2543 
-2552 RKQLQTE
+2552 
-2559 RRAAILIQSHVR
+2559 
-2571 KHLQRA
+2571 
-2577 HYKRLQWAVNT
+2577 
-2588 VQARYRANK
+2588 
-2597 KMIEDRKALSVKR
+2597 
-2610 NAVIVLQAAFRGM
+2610 
-2623 RSRRR
+2623 
-2628 IREMHKAASVLQRS
+2628 
-2642 YRAHC
+2642 
-2647 LRRQYLSLRSS
+2647 
-2658 VLAIQHKY
+2658 
-2666 RATVAAKQQMLLYQR
+2666 
-2681 MRSAVILLQ
+2681 
-2690 AAYRGQRDRKEI
+2690 
-2702 SLQHQAATTIQAVF
+2702 
-2716 RRHREE
+2716 
-2722 VKFQAM
+2722 
-2728 RFAAIIIQRYFRS
+2728 
-2741 HIQMKLDR
+2741 
-2749 DRFIK
+2749 
-2754 LRESAIVLQAAF
+2754 
-2766 RGYRVR
+2766 
-2772 EDFAK
+2772 
-2777 MHRAA
+2777 RAA
-2782 TVIQANFRMHKQQ
+2782 TVIQANFRMHKEQ

-2834 LQALFRGKQAKELA
+2834 LQALYRGKQAMQLA
-2848 KQKRAARKI
+2848 KRMMAARKI
-2857 QSFLMM
+2857 QSFLRM
-2863 SIGRQRF
+2863 SIRRQRF
-2870 LKEKAAAVSI
+2870 LKEKAAVLLI

-2890 TRYTKTQASAV
+2890 TRYNETQASAV
-2901 TIQRWYRSCNV
+2901 TIQRWFRSCNV

-2932 AIRGTLARRLA
+2932 AIRGTLARRLV

-2948 AVMIQSVIRMSIQR
+2948 AVKIQSVIRMSIQR
-2962 RKYLTLR
+2962 RSYLTLR
-2969 SSTVKLQSHCRA
+2969 SSTVKLQSHCRT
-2981 WTARRSFLKR
+2981 WVARRRFLMR
-2991 RSAAATLQK
+2991 QTAAATLQK
-3000 HYRSWQVQR
+3000 HYRGRQAQR

-3017 TLTSVQTLQA
+3017 TLTSVKMLQA

-3032 IQLKRYQKLKRSA
+3032 IQLKRYQNLKRSA

-3054 MVERRRFQR
+3054 MVERRRFQH
-3063 QRASAAL
+3063 QRASAAI
-3070 IQECFRAHLLCQRER
+3070 IQECFRAHLLCRRER
-3085 AKYLEMKKSA
+3085 VKYLEMKKSA

-3105 LARRSAK
+3105 LARQSAK
-3112 KRQAAVATVHRC
+3112 KRQAAVSTVHRC

-3134 LLIQRSV
+3134 LVIQCSV

-3149 ETLKAREERHN
+3149 ETLKAREERRN

-3166 AAVTVEAS
+3166 AAVTIEAS
-3174 WRGHATRSQL
+3174 WRGHATRNRL
-3184 RKEQRAAVL
+3184 HKEQRAAVL

-3198 RGWVQKRAFQRRR
+3198 RGWVQKRAFQRQRE
-3211 AAALVLQ
+3211 AALVLQ
-3218 RRVRAMQQAKAESLR
+3218 RRVRAMQQAKAESVKYTRLERATITVQAHCRGWIARRRLR

-3247 VYQHLCAVRIQR
+3247 VYHHLCAVRIQR
-3259 ALRSHWALQSAK
+3259 ALRSHWALRSAK
-3271 RQITSVICVQ
+3271 RQITSVIFIQ

-3287 LQRRRYLEDRRRVV
+3287 IQRLRYLEDRRRVV

-3314 HHAASTIQHAARTFL
+3314 RRAASTIQHAARTFL

-3355 LHDNRKVVAMRHR
+3355 LHDNRKVVSMRHR

-3513 QDQHRALE
+3513 QDQYRALE

-3576 SKFSPDW
+3576 PKFSPDW